1 VKEVAETVEV
11 AMVEAEMGVG
21 MGSAWV
27 AVAGEAADSA
37 MEAEAR
43 EMVVAGLVGEKAT
56 GEEVKEGV
64 ATEAVG

>member
-1 VKEVAETVEV
+1 
-11 AMVEAEMGVG
+11 
-21 MGSAWV
+21 
-27 AVAGEAADSA
+27 